1 MKAAERS
8 SAVRCGC
15 SATCRAGPS
24 RSRPASPSSVRTR
37 TSAARERRGPRLRPL
52 TPEQLLAGLTARHPR
67 RAQGAV
73 DGGQRVAQGEV
84 PFVYS

>member
-8 SAVRCGC
+8 SAVRCGF
-15 SATCRAGPS
+15 SATSRAGPP
-24 RSRPASPSSVRTR
+24 RSRLDEPQLREDPHQ
-37 TSAARERRGPRLRPL
+37 AARERRGPRLRPL
-52 TPEQLLAGLTARHPR
+52 APEQRLTGLTARHPR

-84 PFVYS
+84 PFVYP